1 MTRRFLFGLAAG
13 LLALSL
19 GGIEARAGYIND
31 DPTLAGLIDGTQSL
45 PTIGGLTFSNFGYHT
60 ADPTMPTADHISVSP
75 DPNGVGLLFQGGFV
89 GPQGT
94 NATADAA
101 ITYTVMAPSAI
112 INDISLSA
120 GISGNGTILETVSGS
135 TLVPKTISIDA
146 TTGSSS
152 ANFAPQQSISVD
164 KDIRLTNGAETS
176 IIHQDFSSASSA
188 AVPEPT
194 SMALLGIGLS
204 GLFTLRRFLRRT
216 SVA

>member
-19 GGIEARAGYIND
+19 GGIEARAGHIDD

-60 ADPTMPTADHISVSP
+60 TDPTMPTADHISVSP

-120 GISGNGTILETVSGS
+120 GISGNGRILETVFPSGN
-135 TLVPKTISIDA
+135 TISVDA
-146 TTGSSS
+146 TTAS
-152 ANFAPQQSISVD
+152 ASTNFAPQQSISVN

-188 AVPEPT
+188 SVPEPT

-204 GLFTLRRFLRRT
+204 GLFTLRRLFRRT

>member
-120 GISGNGTILETVSGS
+120 GIVGDGRILETVFPSG
-135 TLVPKTISIDA
+135 KTISVDA
-146 TTGSSS
+146 TKASDST
-152 ANFAPQQSISVD
+152 NFDPQQSISVD

-204 GLFTLRRFLRRT
+204 GLFTLRRLFKRT